1 MTLKSQERND
11 IVSYRLE
18 RARQTLKEGTDIG
31 NLGYWNLAANR
42 LYYAAYYAS
51 AALLIHNGIEASSH
65 KGIVRMIG
73 LSFVRQGILKSED
86 SQLLGR
92 LFTMRQ
98 TGDYEDLF
106 DWKESDVKPMYMPV
120 EDYIER
126 IEAII
131 SMTEQRT
138 PSDFVKS

>member
-18 RARQTLKEGTDIG
+18 RARQTLKEAEDIG
-31 NLGYWNLAANR
+31 RLGYWNLAANR

-51 AALLIHNGIEASSH
+51 AALLIHSGIEASSH

-73 LSFVRQGILKSED
+73 MTFVRQGILNPQD
-86 SQLLGR
+86 SQLIGR
-92 LFTMRQ
+92 LFSMRQ

-106 DWKESDVKPMYMPV
+106 DWKESDVSPMYMPV
-120 EDYIER
+120 KDYIDR
-126 IEAII
+126 IEVII
-131 SMTEQRT
+131 STTQPQNPLDEN
-138 PSDFVKS
+138 

>member
-11 IVSYRLE
+11 IVFYRLE
-18 RARQTLKEGTDIG
+18 RARQTLKEATDIG

>member
-18 RARQTLKEGTDIG
+18 RARQTLKEAEDIG
-31 NLGYWNLAANR
+31 CLGYWNLAANR
-42 LYYAAYYAS
+42 LYYAS
-51 AALLIHNGIEASSH
+51 AALLIHSGIEASSH

-73 LSFVRQGILKSED
+73 MIFVRQGILNPED
-86 SQLLGR
+86 SQLIGR

-106 DWKESDVKPMYMPV
+106 DWKESDVSPMYHPV
-120 EDYIER
+120 EDYIGW
-126 IEAII
+126 IESII
-131 SMTEQRT
+131 STTEQHA
-138 PSDFVKS
+138 SFNDD

>member
-1 MTLKSQERND
+1 MTLKSEERQD

-18 RARQTLKEGTDIG
+18 RARQTLKEAIDIG
-31 NLGYWNLAANR
+31 ALGYWNLAVNR

-51 AALLIHNGIEASSH
+51 AALLIHNGIAASSH

-73 LSFVRQGILKSED
+73 LSFVRQGILKPED
-86 SQLLGR
+86 SQLIGR

-106 DWKESDVKPMYMPV
+106 DWEMSDVNPMYKPV
-120 EDYIER
+120 EDYIDR
-126 IEAII
+126 IESII
-131 SMTEQRT
+131 STTGPRGAFN
-138 PSDFVKS
+138 DD

>member
-1 MTLKSQERND
+1 MALNSEERKD
-11 IVSYRLE
+11 IVTYRLE
-18 RARQTLKEGTDIG
+18 RARQTLKEAIEIG
-31 NLGYWNLAANR
+31 KLNYWNLAANR

-73 LSFVRQGILKSED
+73 LNFVRQGVLKPED

-98 TGDYEDLF
+98 TGDYEDLY
-106 DWKESDVKPMYMPV
+106 DWREADISPLYEPV
-120 EDYIER
+120 EEYIDR
-126 IEAII
+126 IANII
-131 SMTEQRT
+131 S
-138 PSDFVKS
+138 KSITISF

>member
-1 MTLKSQERND
+1 MALKDKERHD

-18 RARQTLKEGTDIG
+18 RARQTLKEAIDIG
-31 NLGYWNLAANR
+31 RLGYWNLAANR
-42 LYYAAYYAS
+42 LYYAAYYVS

-73 LSFVRQGILKSED
+73 LNFVKQGVLKSED
-86 SQLLGR
+86 SQLLAR

-106 DWKESDVKPMYMPV
+106 DWKESDVSPMYLPV

-126 IEAII
+126 ISSII
-131 SMTEQRT
+131 SAV
-138 PSDFVKS
+138 D

>member
-18 RARQTLKEGTDIG
+18 RARQTLKEAEDIG
-31 NLGYWNLAANR
+31 GLGYWNLAANR

-65 KGIVRMIG
+65 KGIVRMIS
-73 LSFVRQGILKSED
+73 LTFVRQGILKPED
-86 SQLLGR
+86 SQLIGR
-92 LFTMRQ
+92 LFSMRQ

-106 DWKESDVKPMYMPV
+106 DWKESDVSPMYHPV
-120 EDYIER
+120 EDYIGR
-126 IEAII
+126 IESII
-131 SMTEQRT
+131 STTEQYA
-138 PSDFVKS
+138 SFNED

>member
-1 MTLKSQERND
+1 MTLKPQERND

-18 RARQTLKEGTDIG
+18 RARQTLKEAEDIG
-31 NLGYWNLAANR
+31 GLGYWNLAANR

-73 LSFVRQGILKSED
+73 LTFVRQGILQPED
-86 SQLLGR
+86 SQLIGR

-106 DWKESDVKPMYMPV
+106 DWKESDVNPMYLPV
-120 EDYIER
+120 KDYINR

-131 SMTEQRT
+131 STSQH
-138 PSDFVKS
+138 

>member
-1 MTLKSQERND
+1 MTLKSEERRD

-18 RARQTLKEGTDIG
+18 RARQTFKEAEDIG
-31 NLGYWNLAANR
+31 GLGYWNLAANR

-73 LSFVRQGILKSED
+73 LSFVRQGILKQED

-98 TGDYEDLF
+98 TGDYEDLY
-106 DWKESDVKPMYMPV
+106 DWKESDVSPMYPLV
-120 EDYIER
+120 KDYINR
-126 IEAII
+126 IESII
-131 SMTEQRT
+131 STSKYT
-138 PSDFVKS
+138 DTFSLD

>member
-1 MTLKSQERND
+1 MTLKSEERHD

-18 RARQTLKEGTDIG
+18 RARQTLKEAVDIG
-31 NLGYWNLAANR
+31 GLGYWNLAANR

-73 LSFVRQGILKSED
+73 LTFVRQGILQPED
-86 SQLLGR
+86 SQLIGK

-106 DWKESDVKPMYMPV
+106 DWKESDVSPMYHPV
-120 EDYIER
+120 KDYIDR
-126 IEAII
+126 IEHII
-131 SMTEQRT
+131 SI
-138 PSDFVKS
+138 S

>member
-1 MTLKSQERND
+1 M
-11 IVSYRLE
+11 
-18 RARQTLKEGTDIG
+18 
-31 NLGYWNLAANR
+31 
-42 LYYAAYYAS
+42 YYAAYYAS

-65 KGIVRMIG
+65 KGIVRMIS

-106 DWKESDVKPMYMPV
+106 DWKESDVSPMYQPV
-120 EDYIER
+120 EDYIDR
-126 IEAII
+126 IESII
-131 SMTEQRT
+131 STT
-138 PSDFVKS
+138 

>member
-1 MTLKSQERND
+1 MTLESKARQD

-18 RARQTLKEGTDIG
+18 RARNTLIEAVEIG
-31 NLGYWNLAANR
+31 KLKYWNLAANR

-73 LSFVRQGILKSED
+73 FSFVKEGILQPQD
-86 SQLLGR
+86 SQLLSR

-106 DWKESDVKPMYMPV
+106 DWKESDVSPLYPSV
-120 EDYIER
+120 EDYIHR
-126 IEAII
+126 IELII
-131 SMTEQRT
+131 ASSPQI
-138 PSDFVKS
+138 SSIDDL

>member
-1 MTLKSQERND
+1 MTLKSQERSD

-18 RARQTLKEGTDIG
+18 RARQTLKEAIDIG
-31 NLGYWNLAANR
+31 GLEYWNLAANR

-73 LSFVRQGILKSED
+73 MTFVRQGILHPED
-86 SQLLGR
+86 SQLLGK

-106 DWKESDVKPMYMPV
+106 DWKETDVSPMYLPV
-120 EDYIER
+120 EDYINR

-131 SMTEQRT
+131 ST
-138 PSDFVKS
+138 SK

>member
-18 RARQTLKEGTDIG
+18 RARQTLKEAVDIG
-31 NLGYWNLAANR
+31 RLGYWNLAANR

-65 KGIVRMIG
+65 KGIVRMICMT
-73 LSFVRQGILKSED
+73 FVRQGILNSED
-86 SQLLGR
+86 SQLIGR

-106 DWKESDVKPMYMPV
+106 DWKESDVSPMYLPV
-120 EDYIER
+120 KDYIER
-126 IEAII
+126 IESII
-131 SMTEQRT
+131 STTEQYAI
-138 PSDFVKS
+138 PNED

>member
-1 MTLKSQERND
+1 MTLESKARQD

-18 RARQTLKEGTDIG
+18 RARSTLQEAIEIG
-31 NLGYWNLAANR
+31 KLKYWNLAANR

-73 LSFVRQGILKSED
+73 FSFVKEGILQPQD
-86 SQLLGR
+86 SQLLSR

-106 DWKESDVKPMYMPV
+106 DWKESDVSPLYPSV
-120 EDYIER
+120 EDYIHR
-126 IEAII
+126 IESII
-131 SMTEQRT
+131 TSTSQ
-138 PSDFVKS
+138 DY

>member
-1 MTLKSQERND
+1 MTLKSDERHD

-18 RARQTLKEGTDIG
+18 RARQSFKEAMDIG
-31 NLGYWNLAANR
+31 ILGYWNLAANR

-73 LSFVRQGILKSED
+73 LSFVRQGILRPED

-92 LFTMRQ
+92 LFSMRQ

-106 DWKESDVKPMYMPV
+106 DWKESDVSPMYLPV

-126 IEAII
+126 IESII
-131 SMTEQRT
+131 SV
-138 PSDFVKS
+138 S

>member
-1 MTLKSQERND
+1 M
-11 IVSYRLE
+11 
-18 RARQTLKEGTDIG
+18 KEAVDIG
-31 NLGYWNLAANR
+31 RLGYWNLAANR

-73 LSFVRQGILKSED
+73 MTFVRQGILNSED
-86 SQLLGR
+86 SQLIGR

-106 DWKESDVKPMYMPV
+106 DWKESDVSPMYLPV
-120 EDYIER
+120 KDYIER
-126 IEAII
+126 IESII
-131 SMTEQRT
+131 STTEQYAI
-138 PSDFVKS
+138 PNED

>member
-1 MTLKSQERND
+1 MALKSHERND

-18 RARQTLKEGTDIG
+18 RARQTLKESKDIG
-31 NLGYWNLAANR
+31 GLGYWKLAANR

-51 AALLIHNGIEASSH
+51 AALLIHNGLEASSH

-73 LSFVRQGILKSED
+73 LSFVRQGILKPED

-106 DWKESDVKPMYMPV
+106 DWKESDVCPMYMPV
-120 EDYIER
+120 EDYIDR
-126 IEAII
+126 IESII
-131 SMTEQRT
+131 STSQPRNPQNEN
-138 PSDFVKS
+138 

>member
-1 MTLKSQERND
+1 MTLKSQERQD

-18 RARQTLKEGTDIG
+18 RARLTFKEALDIG
-31 NLGYWNLAANR
+31 GLGYWNLAANR

-73 LSFVRQGILKSED
+73 LSFVRQGILKQED

-106 DWKESDVKPMYMPV
+106 DWKESDVNPMYLPV
-120 EDYIER
+120 EDYIDR
-126 IEAII
+126 IESII
-131 SMTEQRT
+131 SSSLRST
-138 PSDFVKS
+138 PPNPF